1 MKEYENLATLIA
13 KIEAQQKE
21 EEGTPGFNIG
31 EQLKDIARAEPASA
45 ELIDQDIEKEGM
57 GLPDVADAF
66 KKYADAEHKKK
77 KDSCICITPIVA
89 EGLIRKFYG
98 LPKKEDAL
106 QDQPEEDPEGFLDLE
121 SFL

>member
-1 MKEYENLATLIA
+1 MKEYGNLAALIA
-13 KIEAQQKE
+13 KIEAQQKGK
-21 EEGTPGFNIG
+21 EGTPEFNIG
-31 EQLKDIARAEPASA
+31 EQLKDIAGAEPASA

-57 GLPDVADAF
+57 GLSDLADAF

-77 KDSCICITPIVA
+77 KGSCICITPIVA

-106 QDQPEEDPEGFLDLE
+106 QDQPEEENEGFLDLG